1 MKSSN
6 IGGQAVL
13 EGIMMRHGDDYAVA
27 VRKPDGEIFVQKEE
41 YHSVIKW
48 KVLTKIPFIR
58 GVFNFIDS
66 MVLGIKTLMFS
77 AEFYE
82 DEEEV
87 KSEKELTEKE
97 IAKKEKQEKW
107 MMNATVAISLV
118 IAAAVFMVLPY
129 FLSSLLKPLMPSYHL
144 RTLVEGFVRIG
155 IFILYI
161 ALISRM
167 DDIQRTFMY
176 HGAEHKCINCI
187 EHGLPLTV
195 DNVRISS
202 RQHKRCGTSFLFF
215 VLAISIILL
224 MLIQV
229 ESPLMRVIVRIT
241 LIPVIAGISYEV
253 LKLAGRSEN
262 PIINLL
268 SRPGLAIQKL
278 TTKEPDDSRIEVAIQ
293 AVEAVFDWRAY
304 EAENFKTAE
313 DL

>member
-48 KVLTKIPFIR
+48 KALTKIPFIR

-87 KSEKELTEKE
+87 KSEKELTEEE

-107 MMNATVAISLV
+107 MMNATVAISVV
-118 IAAAVFMVLPY
+118 IAVAVFMVLPY

-229 ESPLMRVIVRIT
+229 ESPLMRVIVRIA

-278 TTKEPDDSRIEVAIQ
+278 TTKEPDDSMIEVAIQ
-293 AVEAVFDWRAY
+293 AVEAVFDWRDY
-304 EAENFKTAE
+304 ERKNF
-313 DL
+313 